1 VEYEI
6 TDLGRSLALLFAHL
20 ATWAAGNLD
29 KVERAR
35 HDFATDPSRGAHSS
49 P

>member
-6 TDLGRSLALLFAHL
+6 TDLGRSLPLFAHL